1 MAYCM
6 VATRD
11 SETIRKTRQS
21 AMIVLASARV
31 WQSEG
36 WQVTITDSDG
46 NEFDTSGF
54 AEMFSRTH
62 SWAWEDRSA
71 ARPTAGVEPGVEE
84 AVAAPMMD
92 EPDFES
98 AGAWEV
104 ADATAWEVESAVA
117 DEDELSAA

>member
-1 MAYCM
+1 MTYSM

-11 SETIRKTRQS
+11 NETIRKTRQS

-36 WQVTITDSDG
+36 WQVTITDPDG

-54 AEMFSRTH
+54 AEMFSRKH
-62 SWAWEDRSA
+62 SWEWEDRSA
-71 ARPTAGVEPGVEE
+71 ARPVASVEPNAEE
-84 AVAAPMMD
+84 ACAAPVVD

-98 AGAWEV
+98 ADAWEV
-104 ADATAWEVESAVA
+104 ADAASWEVEGAVA